1 MGTAKTTEGSAGGS
15 VLHLSAWREMLAYI
29 LPYRKLV
36 ITGGILS
43 TIGSL
48 IGLVQPVVTKDLV
61 DSLERDE
68 TVAGSLL
75 LLTAAVLL
83 GAVITAIGSYLLG
96 RSAESVVRDSRHGLV
111 GRILRLRIPQTSR
124 FPPGDLM
131 SRVTADTTLLREVAS
146 QALVDSG
153 RGLLMLIAILVMM
166 FLMDPVL
173 VLVTVGV
180 LVFAGLLIGLVV
192 PFFSRYNEHVQRA
205 LGEISNTLERSL
217 GAFRMI
223 KASGSEPQEEAKA
236 VAATTTAWKY
246 GVRLAGLNGLVGAGA
261 VLAIH
266 VSFLAVLGIGGA
278 RVATG
283 EIQIG
288 TLVAFLLYLFY
299 LFEPVGSLLEA
310 ASNFSAGVASVRR
323 IREVQQLDV
332 EPKPESELARVSE
345 GNGFGSGETARTGP
359 ASLEFQEVVFR
370 YPGTTPVVHHGVSI
384 DIPPGGIT
392 ALVGPS
398 GAGKSTVFALL
409 ERFYEPDSGRI
420 LLDGHDIRD
429 WPLHQ
434 LRAAIGYVEQDA
446 PVLAGTL
453 RENLL
458 IGVPH
463 ADDAD
468 IDRVLRRTRLD
479 QLVSRLPAGVDTT
492 VGHRGNT
499 LSGGERQ
506 RVAVARALLRRPRL
520 LLLDEVTSQLDAVNE
535 LALRDAIAEAGREL
549 TVVVVAHRLS
559 TVVQADRIVVMD
571 GGLVRAV
578 GTHGELV
585 GADPLYRELATTQ
598 LLVPKESGAPEDER
612 ATTR

>member
-1 MGTAKTTEGSAGGS
+1 MTTSKAAGTGTEGGS
-15 VLHLSAWREMLAYI
+15 VFEPSAWRDLLSYI
-29 LPYRKLV
+29 RPYRGLLV
-36 ITGGILS
+36 AGGVLS
-43 TIGSL
+43 TLGSL
-48 IGLVQPVVTKDLV
+48 IGLVQPVVTKQLI
-61 DSLERDE
+61 DSLSDGKAV
-68 TVAGSLL
+68 TGPII
-75 LLTAAVLL
+75 LLTGAVLL
-83 GAVITAIGSYLLG
+83 GALISTVGSYLLG
-96 RSAESVVRDSRHGLV
+96 RSAESVVRDSRRRLV
-111 GRILRLRIPQTSR
+111 GRILWLRIPQTAK

-153 RGLLMLIAILVMM
+153 RGLLMFIAILTMM

-173 VLVTVGV
+173 VLVTLGV
-180 LVFAGLLIGLVV
+180 LVFAGILIGLVV
-192 PFFSRYNEHVQRA
+192 PFFARYNERVQTA
-205 LGEISNTLERSL
+205 VGEISSTLERSL

-223 KASGSEPQEEAKA
+223 KAAGLEPREEARA
-236 VAATTTAWKY
+236 VDATTTAWKY
-246 GVRLAGLNGLVGAGA
+246 GVRLAWLHGLVGACA
-261 VLAIH
+261 TLAIH

-283 EIQIG
+283 QIEIG

-299 LFEPVGSLLEA
+299 LLEPVGSLLEA
-310 ASNFSAGVASVRR
+310 ASNLSAGLASARR
-323 IREVQQLDV
+323 IREVQQLEV
-332 EPKPESELARVSE
+332 EPKPEAELARIAN
-345 GNGFGSGETARTGP
+345 GNGFAGGGP
-359 ASLEFQEVVFR
+359 ANKEPASVSFREVAFR
-370 YPGTTPVVHHGVSI
+370 YPGTEPLVHQEVTFEV
-384 DIPPGGIT
+384 PPGGIT

-409 ERFYEPDSGRI
+409 ERFYEPDGGRI
-420 LLDGHDIRD
+420 LLDGHDVRD
-429 WPLHQ
+429 WPLYL

-463 ADDAD
+463 AEEAD
-468 IDRVLRRTRLD
+468 IERVLQRTRLD
-479 QLVSRLPAGVDTT
+479 RLVAKLPDGIDTA

-535 LALRDAIAEAGREL
+535 LALRETVAEAAREL

-559 TVVQADRIVVMD
+559 TVVQADRIVVLD
-571 GGLVRAV
+571 AGRVRAV
-578 GTHGELV
+578 GTHHELIKN
-585 GADPLYRELATTQ
+585 DPLYNELATTQ
-598 LLVPKESGAPEDER
+598 LLVSDDAEQTAVG
-612 ATTR
+612 

>member
-1 MGTAKTTEGSAGGS
+1 VATKRTTEGAETEGGS
-15 VLHLSAWREMLAYI
+15 VLKLSAWRELLAYI
-29 LPYRKLV
+29 RPYRKLV
-36 ITGGILS
+36 AIGGVLS
-43 TIGSL
+43 TLGSL

-61 DSLERDE
+61 DSLERNE
-68 TVAGSLL
+68 TVADSLV
-75 LLTAAVLL
+75 LLTAAVLV
-83 GAVITAIGSYLLG
+83 GALITAVGSYLLG

-111 GRILRLRIPQTSR
+111 ARILWLRIPQTSK

-131 SRVTADTTLLREVAS
+131 SRVTTDTTLLREVAS

-153 RGLLMLIAILVMM
+153 RGLLMLVAILVMM
-166 FLMDPVL
+166 FVMDPVL
-173 VLVTVGV
+173 VFVTLGV
-180 LVFAGLLIGLVV
+180 LVFAGILIGLVV
-192 PFFSRYNEHVQRA
+192 PFFARYNEQVQIA

-223 KASGSEPQEEAKA
+223 KASGSEPQEEAK
-236 VAATTTAWKY
+236 VVKATTTAWKY

-299 LFEPVGSLLEA
+299 LFEPVGSLIEA

-323 IREVQQLDV
+323 IREVQMLEV
-332 EPKPESELARVSE
+332 EPKPDTAWLHSR
-345 GNGFGSGETARTGP
+345 NGIGTTTGP
-359 ASLEFQEVVFR
+359 ASVRFQDVVFR
-370 YPGTTPVVHHGVSI
+370 YPETEPVVHHGVSFEV
-384 DIPPGGIT
+384 PAGGIT

-409 ERFYEPDSGRI
+409 ERFYEPDSGQI
-420 LLDGHDIRD
+420 FVDGQDIRD

-434 LRAAIGYVEQDA
+434 LRASIGYVEQDS
-446 PVLAGTL
+446 PVLAGTM

-468 IDRVLRRTRLD
+468 LERVLQRTRLD
-479 QLVSRLPAGVDTT
+479 QLVARLPDGVDTT

-535 LALRDAIAEAGREL
+535 MALRDAIAEAGREL

-571 GGLVRAV
+571 GGKVRAV
-578 GTHGELV
+578 GTHDELV
-585 GADPLYRELATTQ
+585 RNDPLYHELATTQ
-598 LLVPKESGAPEDER
+598 LLVSEDAGSTEDEQAAVR
-612 ATTR
+612 